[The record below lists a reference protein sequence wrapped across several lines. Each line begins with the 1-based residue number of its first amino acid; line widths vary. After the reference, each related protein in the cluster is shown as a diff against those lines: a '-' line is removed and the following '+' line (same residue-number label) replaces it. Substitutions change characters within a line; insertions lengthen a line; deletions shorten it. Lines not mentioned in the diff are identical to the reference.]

1 MTVVVV
7 VDTSVWVS
15 AFLNPTGYPARLVQA
30 GKAGSIQVVSSAP
43 LLEELQEVLLRPR
56 IMKIRQATV
65 NDVATFVA
73 SVTAV
78 VRLAPVAGEIRLC
91 RDPDD
96 DVVLETAISGGA
108 TLVVSRDEDLTR
120 DTDLTE
126 RLRDHGIETLT
137 VQRLLDRLSD
147 LPTLK
152 P

>member
-1 MTVVVV
+1 
-7 VDTSVWVS
+7 
-15 AFLNPTGYPARLVQA
+15 
-30 GKAGSIQVVSSAP
+30 
-43 LLEELQEVLLRPR
+43 
-56 IMKIRQATV
+56 
-65 NDVATFVA
+65 
-73 SVTAV
+73 
-78 VRLAPVAGEIRLC
+78 
-91 RDPDD
+91 
-96 DVVLETAISGGA
+96 LETAITGGA